1 MKRRQSSPSW
11 RPGLSAIMVGIASLL
26 IIGPPSNAAFAG
38 GRPLEPLAITIAQEC
53 VWGDQVLATV
63 LQERAEST
71 DQALHR
77 RLRRVGG
84 RVARVSD
91 RPDHLYRFLVLEG
104 EEPQA
109 FSAPCGIIWASE
121 GLLRTVDDAELA
133 FAMGHEIAH
142 TILRHHVRQL
152 QIASLLEPAGGVPRS
167 LLELTH
173 STLQLESEMEADRFG
188 ALYAMRADYRF
199 SAALDLLGRLEG
211 FIGGAQARAARTES
225 ERRQQGLREFR
236 EELELTMARF
246 DEAAAAIRD
255 RRPEEAI
262 ANLRLFV
269 AQFPNSVAGR
279 VNLATAYLLRVQLQ
293 AGSPA
298 GLAEE
303 LPMLPGPW
311 PTLRD
316 GLSRFDLERAREN
329 FQVALDIQPD
339 PLAEIGLGIVDTRFG
354 DFDGAR
360 EHLDRARAGAPGHV
374 QVLLA
379 RGNVEYLDGSYTEAR
394 FYYLEALRLQPGW
407 APAIRNLAM
416 AYDELG
422 EHEKARAFR
431 ESLPASER
439 LRDDDLLS
447 PPAAEEGE
455 PGATERDG

>member
-1 MKRRQSSPSW
+1 VGW
-11 RPGLSAIMVGIASLL
+11 LACGLAAAVLTG
-26 IIGPPSNAAFAG
+26 GAFATG
-38 GRPLEPLAITIAQEC
+38 HTLEPLAITIAQEC
-53 VWGDQVLATV
+53 VWGDQVLAGV
-63 LQERAEST
+63 LQERLESA
-71 DQALHR
+71 DEALHR

-91 RPDHLYRFLVLEG
+91 RPDHLYRFLALEG

-109 FSAPCGIIWASE
+109 FSAPCGVIWASE
-121 GLLRTVDDAELA
+121 GLLRTVDDDELA

-152 QIASLLEPAGGVPRS
+152 QIESLLEPAVGVPKS

-173 STLQLESEMEADRFG
+173 ATLQLEAEMEADRFG
-188 ALYAMRADYRF
+188 ALYAMRAGYRF
-199 SAALDLLGRLEG
+199 SAAPDVLGRLEA
-211 FIGGAQARAARTES
+211 FVGGPRAREAREES

-236 EELELTMARF
+236 AELARTMTRF
-246 DEAAAAIRD
+246 DDATAAIQD

-279 VNLATAYLLRVQLQ
+279 VNLATAYLLKVQLQ

-339 PLAEIGLGIVDTRFG
+339 PLAEIGLGVVDTRFG

-379 RGNVEYLDGSYTEAR
+379 RGNVEYLDGKYTEAR

-407 APAIRNLAM
+407 APAIRNIAM

-431 ESLPASER
+431 DGLPASER
-439 LRDDDLLS
+439 LRDDDLLA
-447 PPAAEEGE
+447 PPAVEEQE
-455 PGATERDG
+455 PGVTEQDG